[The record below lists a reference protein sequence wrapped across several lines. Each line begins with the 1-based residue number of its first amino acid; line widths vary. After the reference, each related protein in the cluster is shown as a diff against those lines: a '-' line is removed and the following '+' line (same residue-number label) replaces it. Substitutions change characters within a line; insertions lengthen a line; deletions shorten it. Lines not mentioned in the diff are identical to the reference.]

1 MGNNRFKYLL
11 DSSSQVLFII
21 VIVFL
26 DKKVIFSLTSK
37 YLATPMEISQG
48 GGFFRS
54 SNIPYGSDDDKAIK
68 GQ

>member
-1 MGNNRFKYLL
+1 MKWVIIVSSIFWN
-11 DSSSQVLFII
+11 SSSQVLFII

-48 GGFFRS
+48 GGFLEVQIFHM
-54 SNIPYGSDDDKAIK
+54 DQMMIK
-68 GQ
+68 Q